1 MDIIH
6 RWVAKNVVTSQ
17 FYKIQLDFRKN
28 GQCETSFEW
37 NIPKG
42 ELFVKSDTCQV
53 DKYIALGFVLFD
65 LDCVRRLK
73 MPCQLIRVGF
83 RGVAVGG
90 CWVLLW
96 HFGMLSHVVQMHT
109 TWGGNS
115 LGIVARGG
123 LSLSLSTISPQTP
136 NISQPWI
143 AIVNFIRNRASKS
156 KALYRNNITIAL
168 EILGW
173 FVFLDIW
180 TCSAFTESFSG
191 EIVSIV

>member
-1 MDIIH
+1 M
-6 RWVAKNVVTSQ
+6 
-17 FYKIQLDFRKN
+17 
-28 GQCETSFEW
+28 
-37 NIPKG
+37 
-42 ELFVKSDTCQV
+42 KSDTCQV

-109 TWGGNS
+109 TRPGNS

-136 NISQPWI
+136 NISQP
-143 AIVNFIRNRASKS
+143 
-156 KALYRNNITIAL
+156 
-168 EILGW
+168 
-173 FVFLDIW
+173 
-180 TCSAFTESFSG
+180 
-191 EIVSIV
+191 

>member
-1 MDIIH
+1 MGIIH

-28 GQCETSFEW
+28 SQCETSFEW

-65 LDCVRRLK
+65 LDCVSRLK

-109 TWGGNS
+109 TWRGNS

-143 AIVNFIRNRASKS
+143 AIVNFIRNHNLK
-156 KALYRNNITIAL
+156 LYIVTISQL
-168 EILGW
+168 HW
-173 FVFLDIW
+173 KH
-180 TCSAFTESFSG
+180 
-191 EIVSIV
+191 